1 MVDIAVLI
9 PCYNEE
15 QTVGRV
21 IDDFRRALPEAVVFV
36 CDNRSTDRTAETAA
50 AHGAHVLREMR
61 QGKGFAMRRLFDAV
75 EAAAYLM
82 VDGDCTY
89 PADAAK
95 SLLQPVLAGEADM
108 AVGDRISG
116 GAYARE
122 NRRAFHGAGNKL
134 VRALVNRLYGVHLHD
149 IMSGYRAL
157 SRRFVKTLPV
167 ISPGFEIETE
177 MTLHA
182 LAYHLPLC
190 ERPVA
195 YRDRPAGSRSKLNT
209 LGDGFRVMR
218 MILAVCKDYRPM
230 VFCALLGALCMLAGL
245 LTGLPVVVEYI
256 RTALVSKIPSAI
268 LAVGLIVS
276 ALLCFACGLILDTI
290 GRHARR
296 QHILLCRL
304 LERVWALEKEE

>member
-1 MVDIAVLI
+1 MADIAVLI
-9 PCYNEE
+9 PCHNEE
-15 QTVGRV
+15 QTVGQV
-21 IDDFRRALPEAVVFV
+21 IDDFRRALPEAAVFV
-36 CDNRSTDRTAETAA
+36 CDNRSTDRTAEEAA
-50 AHGAHVLREMR
+50 AHGARVLRETR
-61 QGKGFAMRRLFDAV
+61 RGKGFAMRRLFDEV

-89 PADAAK
+89 PADAAEA
-95 SLLQPVLAGEADM
+95 LLRPVLAGEADM
-108 AVGDRISG
+108 AVGDRLSG

-134 VRALVNRLYGVHLHD
+134 VRALVNWLYGVRLCD

-182 LAYHLPLC
+182 LTYHLPVC
-190 ERPVA
+190 ERPVS

-209 LGDGFRVMR
+209 WGDGFKVMR
-218 MILAVCKDYRPM
+218 TILAVFKDYKPM

-245 LTGLPVVVEYI
+245 LTGAPVIVEYL
-256 RTALVSKIPSAI
+256 RTALVPKIPSAI
-268 LAVGLIVS
+268 LAVGLVVS

-304 LERVWALEKEE
+304 LERVWALEREE